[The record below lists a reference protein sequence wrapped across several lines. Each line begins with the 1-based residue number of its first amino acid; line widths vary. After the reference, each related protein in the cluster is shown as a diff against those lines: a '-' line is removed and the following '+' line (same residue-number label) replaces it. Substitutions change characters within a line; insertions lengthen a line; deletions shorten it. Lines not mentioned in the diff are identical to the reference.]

1 MSVNEYDY
9 VILYDRIYSYEGDK
23 ITIGGIQ
30 TYLIE
35 LALLIQGMGRT
46 VIILQRGFS
55 NFRQEYRGI
64 EFISYNQ
71 KIGSLVSFRALAS
84 EASKF
89 VKSKG
94 IVIWGNDQTSVKIP
108 DIKTISIQHGITF
121 DIEGIESKI
130 KRKLINT
137 PFYSLYRCAQRLN
150 AIRKFEQSD
159 YHVCVDYNFVN
170 WYRTYRNN
178 KQLSKTRV
186 ITNFSP
192 VFDQQPEKNNARLSV
207 VFARRFVERRG
218 VHLFRTVVKR
228 INSERKDIDFYI
240 AGEGPYKQQLELDFG
255 ECDNVYFS
263 TFRPEDSLDF
273 HKNKDIAI
281 VCSIGSE
288 GTSLSLLE
296 GMAAGCA
303 VVSTNVGGLTNIVI
317 DQHNGLLCEPNAD
330 SLYGALISLIDD
342 EIKRKKLALNAYNTV
357 IDSFNITK
365 WRREWSD
372 MLLFVENKS

>member
-1 MSVNEYDY
+1 
-9 VILYDRIYSYEGDK
+9 
-23 ITIGGIQ
+23 
-30 TYLIE
+30 
-35 LALLIQGMGRT
+35 
-46 VIILQRGFS
+46 
-55 NFRQEYRGI
+55 
-64 EFISYNQ
+64 
-71 KIGSLVSFRALAS
+71 
-84 EASKF
+84 
-89 VKSKG
+89 
-94 IVIWGNDQTSVKIP
+94 
-108 DIKTISIQHGITF
+108 
-121 DIEGIESKI
+121 
-130 KRKLINT
+130 
-137 PFYSLYRCAQRLN
+137 
-150 AIRKFEQSD
+150 
-159 YHVCVDYNFVN
+159 
-170 WYRTYRNN
+170 
-178 KQLSKTRV
+178 
-186 ITNFSP
+186 
-192 VFDQQPEKNNARLSV
+192 
-207 VFARRFVERRG
+207 
-218 VHLFRTVVKR
+218 
-228 INSERKDIDFYI
+228 
-240 AGEGPYKQQLELDFG
+240 GPYKQQLELDFG